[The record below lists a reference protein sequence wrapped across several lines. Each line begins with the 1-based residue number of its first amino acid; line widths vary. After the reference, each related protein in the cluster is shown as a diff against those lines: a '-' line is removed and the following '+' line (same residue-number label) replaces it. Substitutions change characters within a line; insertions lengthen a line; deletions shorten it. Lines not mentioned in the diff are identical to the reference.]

1 MRLLLADNILN
12 LLHAVDVLSDV
23 LLLLH
28 IKLLNSFG
36 SPRLYLHVLGGDTGL
51 AGIGSAGVTVCVL
64 TLTQHWLRNLLLM
77 A

>member
-36 SPRLYLHVLGGDTGL
+36 SPHLYLHVLGGDTGL

-64 TLTQHWLRNLLLM
+64 TLLSIG
-77 A
+77 